1 MRSSYRKN
9 LTTILHLFCIAAVSA
24 SDPVVDA
31 IDPAMD
37 WPAWLGPYG
46 TCTAIPSG
54 TALVEELGDARLV
67 WTSEEIPWGRAP
79 DASDGCDTRVSGGQS
94 SPIVYDGKVY
104 LYYYVPGGVEYD
116 REMRERCGEMDKWLI
131 DADDVVLCVDAV
143 TGETKWKRVY
153 EGKGINY
160 NRFNK
165 GMPALTPVAAGGK
178 VYAVGTGGR
187 VYCMDAETGAHVWEK
202 TLGKRFRDQEV
213 LRARMH
219 ASDTLCSF
227 NRDMLAPAGF
237 VVEGVLVAND
247 HAKWKTT
254 NCGADYSRQ
263 HGVIA
268 LDAETGDSL
277 WALPDGGR
285 AARFVTGDEEYVVT
299 TGGLTYDGTRWVQS
313 AHGVEPRTGEI
324 LWTVDCGGPAVIGE
338 GYLVGA
344 RDYYEGRFTCYRID
358 GIEVVKAWEKSES
371 LAENV
376 FPAIYRGHLFARLAG
391 GRMACYDLASGEQKG
406 ETHYLT
412 GSMGFIIAA
421 DGRLFSDS
429 DESHG
434 GGRIRM
440 YNADPDSF
448 VTMGSMWHTD
458 AAGGYDIAIMP
469 AVVDGRL
476 FIRQQSALACYDL
489 RVHPSAA
496 RPAAGPG
503 ACVSSLDPS
512 VKHTSRGR
520 RIALDLP
527 TASFVECRVID
538 PRGRLAAT
546 PFAGQL
552 PAGRHT
558 LPRHPPVGS
567 GTYIVHVQ
575 VNGRTARTRFIT
587 VP

>member
-1 MRSSYRKN
+1 MRSRYRKN
-9 LTTILHLFCIAAVSA
+9 LTEMLLLCCIAAVSA

-31 IDPAMD
+31 IDSTMD

-46 TCTAIPSG
+46 TCAATPSG
-54 TALVEELGDARLV
+54 NTLVEELGDARLV
-67 WTSEEIPWGRAP
+67 WTSEEIPRGRAP

-104 LYYYVPGGVEYD
+104 LYYYVPGGSEYD

-143 TGETKWKRVY
+143 TGKTKWKRVY
-153 EGKGINY
+153 EEKGINY

-165 GMPALTPVAAGGK
+165 GMPALTPVAAEGK
-178 VYAVGTGGR
+178 LYAVGTGGR
-187 VYCMDAETGAHVWEK
+187 VYCMDAETGEPIWET

-254 NCGADYSRQ
+254 NCGTDYSRQ
-263 HGVIA
+263 NGVIA

-277 WALPDGGR
+277 WALPEGGR

-313 AHGVEPRTGEI
+313 AHCVEPRSGEI
-324 LWTVDCGGPAVIGE
+324 VWTVDCGGPAVIGE
-338 GYLVGA
+338 GYLIGA
-344 RDYYEGRFTCYRID
+344 RDYYEGRFTCYRIN
-358 GIEVVKAWEKSES
+358 GTEVQKAWEKDAG

-376 FPAIYRGHLFARLAG
+376 VPAIYRGHLFARLAG
-391 GRMACYDLASGEQKG
+391 GQMVCYDLATGEQRG
-406 ETHYLT
+406 ETHFSA

-421 DGRLFSDS
+421 DGRLLSDS
-429 DESHG
+429 DQSHG

-469 AVVDGRL
+469 AIVDGRL

-489 RVHPSAA
+489 RAHPSAV
-496 RPAAGPG
+496 RPG
-503 ACVSSLDPS
+503 AKRAVSASSLDLS
-512 VKHTSRGR
+512 VRATSRGR
-520 RIALDLP
+520 TVTLDLP
-527 TASFVECRVID
+527 TASFVECTIID
-538 PRGRLAAT
+538 PRGRLVAQ
-546 PFAGQL
+546 PFAGRL
-552 PAGRHT
+552 RAGRHS
-558 LPRHPPVGS
+558 LHRRPLVGS
-567 GTYIVHVQ
+567 GTYIVRLRT
-575 VNGRTARTRFIT
+575 NGRTARARFIT